1 MVHREPHS
9 EQQQASGPPN
19 ERRTDERTAR
29 KRVVFLAHG
38 ELGQSEFEEA
48 ELVDCSPHGIGIM
61 MKRGIAMHV
70 SLMVRLKTKPA
81 SFAVYDV
88 RHCVASGPKYKVGAL
103 YEGFVGSPQS
113 AQPEPESI
121 CSKLIAE

>member
-1 MVHREPHS
+1 MVHREPYS
-9 EQQQASGPPN
+9 EQQQASATPH
-19 ERRTDERTAR
+19 ERRRDERTAR
-29 KRVVFLAHG
+29 KGVVFLAHG

-48 ELVDCSPHGIGIM
+48 ELVDCSPHGIGVM
-61 MKRGIAMHV
+61 MKRGVAMHV
-70 SLMVRLKTKPA
+70 SLMVRLKTRPV

-88 RHCVASGPKYKVGAL
+88 RNCIACGPKYKVGAL

-121 CSKLIAE
+121 CNKLIAE

>member
-1 MVHREPHS
+1 MARHEPS
-9 EQQQASGPPN
+9 SVPPSD
-19 ERRTDERTAR
+19 RRRDERTAR
-29 KRVVFLAHG
+29 KGVVFLAHG
-38 ELGQSEFEEA
+38 DLCASDFEEA

-70 SLMVRLKTKPA
+70 SLMVRLKTKPT

-88 RHCVASGPKYKVGAL
+88 RHCVAAGPKYKVGAV

-113 AQPEPESI
+113 TQPEPESI